1 MKATPLTSVAL
12 LLLLTAPAYAGSR
25 ESAFLAHDL
34 LGPQVWSR
42 VVRIENQAPVAEPA
56 ADPAT
61 PTGPVSTGP
70 YPAEFY
76 GLVIAYADILWF
88 YTEFD
93 GTQNLSSRRGQ
104 LAADRAR
111 LGELLREVDP
121 RLLSVTEE
129 TERPPRSTLP
139 DVLPNACFVSC
150 LKHWQALAQA
160 GRPPKQARLIA
171 CYPPHSRSG
180 HMILVY
186 RRGLQRFVFD
196 PDRPDQRIIIPFWSA
211 DDPLTIASRA
221 LHGRWPRPPE
231 KVTTIEI
238 NRPNGP
244 EAHNRIAADP
254 REGKTRG

>member
-34 LGPQVWSR
+34 LGPEVWSR
-42 VVRIENQAPVAEPA
+42 VVRIENQVPVPDPSAQSASAPAE
-56 ADPAT
+56 
-61 PTGPVSTGP
+61 P

-111 LGELLREVDP
+111 LDDLLREVDP

-129 TERPPRSTLP
+129 TERPLRSALP
-139 DVLPNACFVSC
+139 ETLPNACFVSC
-150 LKHWQALAQA
+150 LKHWQALLQA
-160 GRPPKQARLIA
+160 GHPPRQARLIA

-186 RRGLQRFVFD
+186 RLGMQRFVFD
-196 PDRPDQRIIIPFWSA
+196 PDRPAQRIIIPFWSA

-221 LHGRWPRPPE
+221 LRGRWPRPPE